1 MVSGYAVPTLIR
13 GYRQEREGPGQRL
26 LCEVAAAPRL
36 STGSLV
42 ALVGILCALL
52 HLVACALRARCLG
65 AQR

>member
-36 STGSLV
+36 STGSLMGM
-42 ALVGILCALL
+42 LRALL
-52 HLVACALRARCLG
+52 HLVACALRARCRG